1 MADPHTVPIIEVAN
15 VSKRYSGHV
24 AVAQLSLRVPK
35 GVIYGLL
42 GPNGAGKTTTIRMI
56 NDIVKPDEGNILL
69 FGEVPPG
76 RAAQKRIGY
85 LPEERGLYQK
95 MTLRRVLTYL
105 AELRGLS
112 RDVIRPRIERWLD
125 RLGLGAWIDRKVE
138 NLSKGMQQKVQFV
151 AAVLHE
157 PDLLILD
164 EPFSG
169 LDPIN
174 ADVLRDIVK
183 EQRASGRTILFS
195 THLMEHAEQMCDDI
209 CIIAGS
215 RKVLEGELGAVKR
228 AAREK
233 RGGVVVELSGRSA
246 SESDEL
252 PPAMQP
258 ATASGIAA
266 IRRVRG
272 VNGGAFEMTL
282 AAGTEPS
289 DLLRRLLDARLD
301 VVRFELAS
309 PTLHEIFVERVGA
322 AQGTREQTRGGARD
336 PKDEERAH
344 G

>member
-1 MADPHTVPIIEVAN
+1 LADSIIEIEN

-56 NDIVKPDEGNILL
+56 NDIVKPDEGKILL

-76 RAAQKRIGY
+76 RAALKRIGY

-95 MTLRRVLTYL
+95 MTVRRVLTYL

-112 RDVIRPRIERWLD
+112 RAVVRPRVERWLD
-125 RLGLGAWIDRKVE
+125 RLGLGGWIDHKVE

-209 CIIAGS
+209 CILAGS
-215 RKVLEGELGAVKR
+215 RKVLEGGLSAVKR

-233 RGGVVVELSGRSA
+233 RSGVVVELSARGR
-246 SESDEL
+246 SESDEA

-258 ATASGIAA
+258 GGASGITA
-266 IRRVRG
+266 IRRVTG

-322 AQGTREQTRGGARD
+322 SQGGAA
-336 PKDEERAH
+336 RASSRE
-344 G
+344 GVDARG